1 MRVPEHAAISST
13 VDLVRAKAG
22 QGPAGFTNAVLRK
35 VAEHDHDQWV
45 RRIAPTDPVGFAAIP
60 HAHPV
65 WVVEELRRS
74 LRALGAAAAP
84 EALLAADNRA
94 PKVTLVPRPGTP
106 PPEEPRAA

>member
-45 RRIAPTDPVGFAAIP
+45 RRIAPTDPVGFAAIA

-74 LRALGAAAAP
+74 LRALGAADEL
-84 EALLAADNRA
+84 EALLAADNAA
-94 PKVTLVPRPGTP
+94 PKVKIG
-106 PPEEPRAA
+106 RAHV